1 LRVESRGSTAN
12 FGFKTNFIESKYWPL
27 FCSSILHNS
36 STTFSQSA
44 SFSPSAM
51 PPNLSEM
58 HDRLDQL
65 CLEVRKRPFY
75 ARHHHEA
82 NQQVGCSVNLQEL
95 PFLTKQ
101 DLINSATS
109 GIGLFDLPREKYV
122 RWHQTSGTTGR
133 PLVVRDTA
141 EDWRWWIQC
150 WSHVFDVA
158 QIGPGDIAMMAF
170 SFGPFI
176 GFWTANDSL
185 VDRGVTVIPGGGLST
200 RSRLQMILEHHV
212 TVLCATPTY
221 ALHLAS
227 VAASDGLDLASSDV
241 RRIIVAGEPGGS
253 LPSVRKRLESAFGA
267 TVIDHAG
274 SSEVGAWG
282 YGDALGKGLH
292 VIQSEFIPE
301 VIDFASDPRGR
312 QVSKGETG
320 ELVLTGL
327 GRRGG
332 PAIRYRTGDIVRP
345 MPAPDDDPNLW
356 LEGGVIGRADDMV
369 VVRGVNVFPSSVE
382 AIIRED
388 LPTEE
393 YRVTVF
399 RAGELDQLSIEAEC
413 GAAMAEQLSQRLSDR
428 LAIKIQVQSVPE
440 NSLPRFEAK
449 SHRWIDRRH
458 E

>member
-1 LRVESRGSTAN
+1 MLPN
-12 FGFKTNFIESKYWPL
+12 WPE
-27 FCSSILHNS
+27 HR
-36 STTFSQSA
+36 
-44 SFSPSAM
+44 
-51 PPNLSEM
+51 
-58 HDRLDQL
+58 DRLNQL
-65 CLEVRKRPFY
+65 CLEVSRRPFY
-75 ARHHHEA
+75 ARHHRRFEQNGTNA
-82 NQQVGCSVNLQEL
+82 FVFSDL
-95 PFLTKQ
+95 PWLTKR
-101 DLINSATS
+101 DLVESSIN
-109 GIGLFDLPREKYV
+109 GVGLFDLPREKYV

-133 PLVVRDTA
+133 PLIVRDTA
-141 EDWRWWIQC
+141 DDWRWWIKC
-150 WSHVFDVA
+150 WGHVLDAA

-200 RSRLQMILEHHV
+200 RSRLQMILDHEV
-212 TVLCATPTY
+212 TVLFATPTY
-221 ALHLAS
+221 ALHMAA
-227 VAASDGLDLASSDV
+227 VAVEEGIDLASSAI

-253 LPSVRKRLESAFGA
+253 LCSVRTRLESAFGA
-267 TVIDHAG
+267 SVMDHAG

-282 YGDALGKGLH
+282 YGDRFGKGLH
-292 VIQSEFIPE
+292 VIESEFVPE
-301 VIDFASDPRGR
+301 VIDFSSDTGGR
-312 QVSKGETG
+312 RVGQGECG

-399 RAGELDQLSIEAEC
+399 RVGELDHLNVEAEC
-413 GAAMAEQLSQRLSDR
+413 GAGMAEQVSQRLSDR
-428 LAIKIQVQSVPE
+428 LAIKIRVQSVPE

-449 SHRWIDRRH
+449 SHRWIDRRY